1 MKTEFY
7 IAVRYFFS
15 KKKTNIVNVI
25 VFLSVLSLNVSTFSL
40 SIILFVFSGLE
51 NLNKKFYQI
60 HYPDIIIS
68 SKKGDLFSDDV
79 TIKKKIKSIKGIIA
93 FSKTM
98 EKKVFLHYNNQ
109 KYFISLKGVDPE
121 YEKVMEKFKKIDLK
135 NTLYPGYLNVYVG
148 WSSMVF
154 YFPIIF
160 RNQIKIPS
168 KILFFSYKK
177 DHNTFIPFFI
187 QKKISIKGVFQF
199 NRKMDIEYLFCNL
212 YEIQNIIKEKR
223 IQTLEIRIHKEAN
236 IQKIKKI
243 LIKKFGSNFNII
255 TRVEKEKAFYKVL
268 NTEKIF
274 VYFLFSLMTLI
285 TGFNLFS
292 AIFILQL
299 DKIKELFTLWYI
311 GFSLCKIKTI
321 FLYIGFL
328 ITIFGCFSG
337 LFMAYVISFIQKK
350 YQIIKAIGKIPFPV
364 KITMSDSCIVI
375 SIILTIGTIISFY
388 SSRRINGVISD
399 YK

>member
-1 MKTEFY
+1 M
-7 IAVRYFFS
+7 
-15 KKKTNIVNVI
+15 NIVNVI
-25 VFLSVLSLNVSTFSL
+25 VFLSVLSLNVSTLSL

-51 NLNKKFYQI
+51 NLNEKYYQI
-60 HYPDIIIS
+60 HYPDIILS
-68 SKKGDLFSDDV
+68 SNKGDLFVDDG

-109 KYFISLKGVDPE
+109 KYFISLKGVDTE
-121 YEKVMEKFKKIDLK
+121 YEKVMKKFKKIDLK
-135 NTLYPGYLNVYVG
+135 NTLSPGYLNVYLG
-148 WSSMVF
+148 WSSMGF

-160 RNQIKIPS
+160 RNQIKNPS

-177 DHNTFIPFFI
+177 NHNTFIPFFI
-187 QKKISIKGVFQF
+187 QRKIFIKGIFQF
-199 NRKMDIEYLFCNL
+199 SQKMDIEYLFCNL
-212 YEIQNIIKEKR
+212 SELQNIIKEKG
-223 IQTLEIRIHKEAN
+223 IQTLEIKIHKEAD
-236 IQKIKKI
+236 IQKIKKN
-243 LIKKFGSNFNII
+243 LIEKFGSKFNII
-255 TRVEKEKAFYKVL
+255 TRIEKEKAFYKVL

-285 TGFNLFS
+285 TGFNLFN

-299 DKIKELFTLWYI
+299 DKIKELFTLWNI

-328 ITIFGCFSG
+328 ITIFGCLSG
-337 LFMAYVISFIQKK
+337 LFMAYITYFIQNQ
-350 YQIIKAIGKIPFPV
+350 YQIIKVIGKIPLPV
-364 KITMSDSCIVI
+364 KVTMVDSCIVI
-375 SIILTIGTIISFY
+375 SIILTIGAIISFF
-388 SSRRINGVISD
+388 SSRRINGIISD